1 MYKKHKPLKM
11 EMPRYL
17 CTQFIKLLMKTEEKD
32 DDESCQS
39 TINPSEWKGRTI
51 EIDDAGTG
59 DLVGDAFIGFRDAET
74 RKIIFQSVPVGI
86 YSEGNKDDDPPKK
99 YIVNVV
105 KKGLRALNHSKG
117 DRILL
122 CRGDCFN
129 LVREYFEE
137 NNIYYE
143 PAIIE
148 GELQNSVE
156 GRYIQHLRK
165 LGITSRNL
173 TVESGAQRYFISFSW
188 VCRDFPNRERFVKTG
203 SPSWEKKWRKI
214 AIERY
219 QKYQRKKDR
228 TRIDSIK
235 KRANQILELMVENPI
250 SVRKATPKR
259 Q

>member
-1 MYKKHKPLKM
+1 
-11 EMPRYL
+11 
-17 CTQFIKLLMKTEEKD
+17 MKTKKEKG

-59 DLVGDAFIGFRDAET
+59 DLVGDAFIGFRDSDT
-74 RKIIFQSVPVGI
+74 GKIIFQSVPVAL
-86 YSEGNKDDDPPKK
+86 YKQGNKDGDPPKK
-99 YIVNVV
+99 YIVNAV
-105 KKGLRALNHSKG
+105 KKGLKALKHGKG

-129 LVREYFEE
+129 LVREYFKE

-148 GELQNSVE
+148 GVLQNAVE

-173 TVESGAQRYFISFSW
+173 TEEAGAKRYFISFNW
-188 VCRDFPNRERFVKTG
+188 VCRDFPNRERYVKTG
-203 SPSWEKKWRKI
+203 SPSWDKKWRKI

-219 QKYQRKKDR
+219 QKYQGNKTPER
-228 TRIDSIK
+228 DSIQR
-235 KRANQILELMVENPI
+235 RANIIYELMFEKPI
-250 SVRKATPKR
+250 SVREVSRKR

>member
-1 MYKKHKPLKM
+1 
-11 EMPRYL
+11 
-17 CTQFIKLLMKTEEKD
+17 MKTKEEKD

-59 DLVGDAFIGFRDAET
+59 DLVGNAFIGFRDVDT
-74 RKIIFQSVPVGI
+74 GKIIFQSVPVGI
-86 YSEGNKDDDPPKK
+86 YNEGNKDDDPPKK

-105 KKGLRALNHSKG
+105 KKGLKLLNHSKE

-137 NNIYYE
+137 NDIYYE

-148 GELQNSVE
+148 GVLQDAVE

-165 LGITSRNL
+165 LGITSRKL
-173 TVESGAQRYFISFSW
+173 TTEAGAQRYFISFDW
-188 VCRDFPNRERFVKTG
+188 VCRDFPNRERFVKIG

-214 AIERY
+214 ALKRY
-219 QKYQRKKDR
+219 QKYQRNNARD
-228 TRIDSIK
+228 RIDSIK
-235 KRANQILELMVENPI
+235 RRANQIYELMFEKPI
-250 SVRKATPKR
+250 SVSKATSKSS
-259 Q
+259 

>member
-1 MYKKHKPLKM
+1 
-11 EMPRYL
+11 MPKYL
-17 CTQFIKLLMKTEEKD
+17 CTQFIKILMTIEEKD
-32 DDESCQS
+32 DNESCQS

-59 DLVGDAFIGFRDAET
+59 DLVGDAFIGFRDT
-74 RKIIFQSVPVGI
+74 KTGKIIFQSVPVGT
-86 YSEGNKDDDPPKK
+86 YKEGNKDDAPPKK

-105 KKGLRALNHSKG
+105 KKGLKLLNYSKG

-129 LVREYFEE
+129 LVREYFEK

-148 GELQNSVE
+148 GVLQDAVE
-156 GRYIQHLRK
+156 SRFIQHLRK
-165 LGITSRNL
+165 LGITSRKL
-173 TVESGAQRYFISFSW
+173 TVEAGAQRYFISFDW

-203 SPSWEKKWRKI
+203 SPSWEKKWRNI
-214 AIERY
+214 AIRRY
-219 QKYQRKKDR
+219 QKYQGNNDHK
-228 TRIDSIK
+228 RIESIK
-235 KRANQILELMVENPI
+235 RRANEIYDLMFENPI
-250 SVRKATPKR
+250 SVRKTTSKR